1 MRYIGLDFGT
11 TLVGVAVSD
20 EAGSFAFP
28 RTSLK
33 NDDMLVRSLSELAQK
48 EHAAGF
54 VMGDTRSNGHANPIT
69 LPAEA
74 FAAKLSEVSGLPVA
88 RVRED
93 WSSFEA
99 KRFAPEEKQHD
110 DSAAAA
116 IILQRFLDTRLS
128 TPGTNTDD
136 SLS

>member
-33 NDDMLVRSLSELAQK
+33 NDDMLLRALSELAQK
-48 EHAAGF
+48 ENAAGF
-54 VMGDTRSNGHANPIT
+54 VMGDTRTNGHPNPIT
-69 LPAEA
+69 LSAEA
-74 FAAKLSEVSGLPVA
+74 FATKLTEISGLPVE

-99 KRFAPEEKQHD
+99 RRFAPEEKQHD

-116 IILQRFLDTRLS
+116 IILQRFLDT
-128 TPGTNTDD
+128 T
-136 SLS
+136 